1 MMFRGS
7 GGGFAQIHLKPRRI
21 RRAARL
27 HAEVLPK
34 LVGARLIHKIDVGE
48 SVSIDIRDGETIA
61 VIVVNGL
68 VVQAGIVHGPVH
80 KGNPAGGQA
89 ILKTKV
95 VKHLELS

>member
-1 MMFRGS
+1 M
-7 GGGFAQIHLKPRRI
+7 
-21 RRAARL
+21 
-27 HAEVLPK
+27 
-34 LVGARLIHKIDVGE
+34 
-48 SVSIDIRDGETIA
+48 
-61 VIVVNGL
+61 NGL